1 MGSRNAVGVSVV
13 PKHNASV
20 YNIGQ
25 RQVIAS
31 GVPFSRYQSTKAD
44 TPLHA
49 RNAAAL
55 GTRPD
60 EDATQRSTLNF
71 SHKQKIAQSNNDGI
85 HGRVGARYVPTAS
98 TEEEIALKPVSQY
111 RAMQTGARVVIRNSD
126 GDGLVAR
133 KES

>member
-1 MGSRNAVGVSVV
+1 MGSRNATGVSVV

-31 GVPFSRYQSTKAD
+31 GVPFSRSQSTKAD

-49 RNAAAL
+49 RDSAAL
-55 GTRPD
+55 GTQPD
-60 EDATQRSTLNF
+60 VQVVQRSTIGLA
-71 SHKQKIAQSNNDGI
+71 HKQKVAQSDNDGL
-85 HGRVGARYVPTAS
+85 HGRVGARYVPTSAI
-98 TEEEIALKPVSQY
+98 EEEIANKGVSQY

-126 GDGLVAR
+126 NDGLVAR
-133 KES
+133 KNS